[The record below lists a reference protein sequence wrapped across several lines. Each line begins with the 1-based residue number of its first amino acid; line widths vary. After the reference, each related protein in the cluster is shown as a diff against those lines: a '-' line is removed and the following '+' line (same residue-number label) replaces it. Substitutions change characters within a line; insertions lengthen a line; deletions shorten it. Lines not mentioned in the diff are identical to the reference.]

1 MSSQE
6 TRGAVKKM
14 KGSVKEAVGIV
25 TANKKL
31 ENAGA
36 RQRAESEVQQTVGK
50 ERRKVSELAAD
61 LADTLKK

>member
-6 TRGAVKKM
+6 TRGAVKKV
-14 KGSVKEAVGIV
+14 KGRVKEAVGIV

-31 ENAGA
+31 ENEGA
-36 RQRAESEVQQTVGK
+36 RQRAAGEVQQTIGK
-50 ERRKVSELAAD
+50 ARRKVSELADD